1 MPFIR
6 VDDDEAGQA
15 YVDNQNEPGKYHF
28 GDGLYLIV
36 KPSGAK
42 SYMLRYPQRRE
53 GKLIYA
59 EMGLGSVRD
68 TTFAKV
74 RESARYFLEQSA
86 QGNNP
91 RQKREQ
97 DARAKQRELDA
108 RKTVAQVYEDHIK
121 SLERKVANRRASDK
135 TLRQA
140 RQIIKK
146 HILPA
151 IGDMWMD
158 TVEARHCADIVAA
171 VCDKGTP
178 GTAGA
183 VEDHGRAMFKRGAK
197 QGWFP
202 DNKLNP
208 FSRNGAV

>member
-97 DARAKQRELDA
+97 KQSEQTVHSRHKAERIVQASLSEEDAETILLVRVRLRNASSFL
-108 RKTVAQVYEDHIK
+108 
-121 SLERKVANRRASDK
+121 ASD
-135 TLRQA
+135 LVGLA
-140 RQIIKK
+140 
-146 HILPA
+146 HAA
-151 IGDMWMD
+151 IP
-158 TVEARHCADIVAA
+158 R
-171 VCDKGTP
+171 
-178 GTAGA
+178 
-183 VEDHGRAMFKRGAK
+183 
-197 QGWFP
+197 
-202 DNKLNP
+202 
-208 FSRNGAV
+208 